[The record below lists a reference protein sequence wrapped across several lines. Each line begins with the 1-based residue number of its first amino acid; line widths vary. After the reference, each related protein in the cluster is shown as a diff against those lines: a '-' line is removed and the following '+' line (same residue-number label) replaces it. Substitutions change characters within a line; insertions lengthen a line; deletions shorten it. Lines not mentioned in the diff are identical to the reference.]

1 MCERE
6 DTRARAAPHSS
17 SRGTTLEL
25 EEYHTR
31 ARAVS
36 HESSCS
42 FTLESTY
49 GYMQCHSPRAN
60 TGSTFFR
67 FSQLTTYT
75 IESIAVITYAYS
87 YVQGFIARFLKCY
100 RAAAQYYMRLNLCQ
114 KDVAHCTNTES
125 CMHSR
130 IVCWLGGHVN

>member
-6 DTRARAAPHSS
+6 DTRAPAAPHSS
-17 SRGTTLEL
+17 SSGTTLEL

-49 GYMQCHSPRAN
+49 CYTQCHSPRAN
-60 TGSTFFR
+60 TGSAFFR
-67 FSQLTTYT
+67 FAQLTMYT

-87 YVQGFIARFLKCY
+87 YVHGFIARFLKCY
-100 RAAAQYYMRLNLCQ
+100 RAAARYYIMQLNLCQ

-125 CMHSR
+125 CMHS
-130 IVCWLGGHVN
+130 